1 VSGSST
7 PVTRAIS
14 TVSLDSNDPT
24 RVILTLS
31 GTAPASSVNLRVSYT
46 DPANNQTTGVVQDTS
61 GNDLASFSNRFAD
74 TFITASTTT
83 LANQYQNL
91 ILTGNGNVNGTGNA
105 LNNSITGNSG
115 HNTLSGGTGA
125 DNMAGGLG
133 NDIYVVDNVG
143 DVVIEDLNAGTD
155 TVHSSVTYTLGAN
168 VENLTLT
175 GIAAING
182 TGNAMNNILT
192 GNSGVN
198 NLSGGD
204 GSDTLIGGGGAD
216 ILTGLAGADTF
227 RFALADSRL
236 AAFDR
241 ITDFAIGTDILDG
254 PTAVTATNLRE
265 LGSVSA
271 LTATAIGAV
280 LTTTNFARNSAA
292 TFSFGSGPS
301 VRTFLAIN
309 DGTAGFSSTSD
320 GFIEITGYSGSLADL
335 AIV

>member
-1 VSGSST
+1 LIG
-7 PVTRAIS
+7 
-14 TVSLDSNDPT
+14 
-24 RVILTLS
+24 
-31 GTAPASSVNLRVSYT
+31 G
-46 DPANNQTTGVVQDTS
+46 S
-61 GNDLASFSNRFAD
+61 GND
-74 TFITASTTT
+74 TYI
-83 LANQYQNL
+83 
-91 ILTGNGNVNGTGNA
+91 
-105 LNNSITGNSG
+105 
-115 HNTLSGGTGA
+115 
-125 DNMAGGLG
+125 
-133 NDIYVVDNVG
+133 VDNVG
-143 DVVIEDLNAGTD
+143 DVALEDLNAGTD
-155 TVHSSVTYTLGAN
+155 LIQSSVTYTLGAN